1 MDLTF
6 YETHIQSLQKSF
18 GFVRVAVQRYSRYFH
33 ENSTTFHKSDQH
45 FFFKSVI
52 AFEQRG

>member
-18 GFVRVAVQRYSRYFH
+18 GFVRVVVQRYSRYFH